1 MYMIDETA
9 MTPQVWLLFDDQQ
22 GRDGIHMT
30 IHFCILTS
38 IIRKCAQY
46 ISVTRYHMFEC

>member
-9 MTPQVWLLFDDQQ
+9 LTPQVWLLDDQQ

-30 IHFCILTS
+30 MITQLQASNGIENGD
-38 IIRKCAQY
+38 RW
-46 ISVTRYHMFEC
+46 